1 MTEKKILKRFE
12 TTDLLT
18 ERRFEQVTKTMNNV
32 FIIRK
37 EKKSLIIK
45 TILLRK
51 SG

>member
-32 FIIRK
+32 L
-37 EKKSLIIK
+37 EMLNESHGKKNERIEAP
-45 TILLRK
+45 
-51 SG
+51 